1 MCKLFIEANTELW
14 KPSTRSIRI
23 QGMVTSIR
31 LEFSFWMVLE
41 EIAARDSLTIP
52 EMLNRLY
59 QEALDIGHDINNFT
73 SFLRVCAMRFISLQL
88 SGDIPTDKNVSIASL
103 DAETILGL
111 EDERNKNLFV
121 ALKLSR
127 DSALATGALGAQP

>member
-52 EMLNRLY
+52 EMLNSLY
-59 QEALDIGHDINNFT
+59 QEALDIGHDISNFT

-88 SGDIPTDKNVSIASL
+88 AGDIPTDKDVSIASL

-111 EDERNKNLFV
+111 ENQRNKPLFAV
-121 ALKLSR
+121 LTSPR
-127 DSALATGALGAQP
+127 NSTLATGTLGTQP

>member
-59 QEALDIGHDINNFT
+59 QESLDIGHDINNFT

-88 SGDIPTDKNVSIASL
+88 SGDIPIDKNVSIASL

-111 EDERNKNLFV
+111 EDERNKNLFA
-121 ALKLSR
+121 ALTLSR
-127 DSALATGALGAQP
+127 DSVLTTGVLGAQP

>member
-52 EMLNRLY
+52 EMLNSLY
-59 QEALDIGHDINNFT
+59 QEALDIGHDISNFT

-88 SGDIPTDKNVSIASL
+88 AGDIPTDKGVSIASL
-103 DAETILGL
+103 DAETILDL
-111 EDERNKNLFV
+111 ENQRNKPLF
-121 ALKLSR
+121 ASLTLSKN
-127 DSALATGALGAQP
+127 SGSATGTLGAQP

>member
-59 QEALDIGHDINNFT
+59 QEALDAGHDISNFT
-73 SFLRVCAMRFISLQL
+73 SFLRVCAMRFIS
-88 SGDIPTDKNVSIASL
+88 P
-103 DAETILGL
+103 
-111 EDERNKNLFV
+111 
-121 ALKLSR
+121 
-127 DSALATGALGAQP
+127 ATGRRYPDRQGRFDRLTRRRNHSWPRKSKEQTSICCFNIAKK

>member
-1 MCKLFIEANTELW
+1 MCKLFIEASTELW
-14 KPSTRSIRI
+14 KPYTRSIRI

-31 LEFSFWMVLE
+31 LEFHFWAVLE
-41 EIAARDSLTIP
+41 DIAARDSLSLP

-59 QEALDIGHDINNFT
+59 QESLDAGHDIGNFT

>member
-1 MCKLFIEANTELW
+1 
-14 KPSTRSIRI
+14 
-23 QGMVTSIR
+23 
-31 LEFSFWMVLE
+31 MVLE

-52 EMLNRLY
+52 EMLNSLY

-88 SGDIPTDKNVSIASL
+88 AGDIPTDKDVSIASL

-111 EDERNKNLFV
+111 ENQRNKPLFAV
-121 ALKLSR
+121 LTSPRNSTLV
-127 DSALATGALGAQP
+127 TGTLGTQP

>member
-31 LEFSFWMVLE
+31 LEFNFWMVLE
-41 EIAARDSLTIP
+41 EIATRDSLTIP

-59 QEALDIGHDINNFT
+59 QEALDARHDINNFT
-73 SFLRVCAMRFISLQL
+73 SFLRVCAMRFITLQL
-88 SGDIPTDKNVSIASL
+88 AGDIPTDKDVSIASL
-103 DAETILGL
+103 DAGTILGV
-111 EDERNKNLFV
+111 ENQRNNYLF
-121 ALKLSR
+121 AGRASSR
-127 DSALATGALGAQP
+127 NSALVNGILEAHP